1 MVLVLDFF
9 NMQKSLVS
17 DLILFFLPQDLFGFV
32 CSSFA
37 WARTSLVESPRGI
50 IEVPYDRAYPLVN
63 LFGPGGLSRFS
74 TVLYHYLRPGVDR
87 EIADFPITPVK
98 SGFTLF
104 RHIIRDT

>member
-1 MVLVLDFF
+1 MPD
-9 NMQKSLVS
+9 
-17 DLILFFLPQDLFGFV
+17 
-32 CSSFA
+32 
-37 WARTSLVESPRGI
+37 
-50 IEVPYDRAYPLVN
+50 DRAYPLVN

-104 RHIIRDT
+104 RHIIRDTWGMANIVSVSGSSLKRLGS